1 MRKLSLFFFLAGMAA
16 AQVPEIKTYDGQGRF
31 SSVLKRY
38 LPAYEPQ
45 TNYANSNRLD
55 ALMRAGNIYLS
66 LQDAI
71 ALALENNLDIE
82 YHRYDRRQAETDQL
96 RASAGQLLRFQSS
109 TIRAGFSSA
118 SSGVLG
124 GVNALGGGSGSGT
137 TGQSSI
143 LSGFTIQ
150 AAGSNIPNLEP
161 LAFAS
166 WQSTHQTRPLTAS
179 ATTGTNYL
187 VSSARAFVY
196 GVQKSFLSGTQVT
209 LDWSQQS
216 LFQNA
221 PLNDFNPSVTGNAAL
236 NIRQPLLQGF
246 GWATNKRAITI
257 SRNNLTVADLN
268 FKEQVM
274 ATVKNVIDL
283 YWDLV
288 TFIDNLKSKEK
299 ALELA
304 QRLHSDNK
312 KRIAAGAIAPIDLI
326 QAEAGVQ
333 TAELDMRGAKT
344 QVLQQEM
351 IVKSALTRA
360 GVDSAAVIDAHIIPV
375 DRIELTNADEVQP
388 IQDMIAYALE
398 NRPELQESKITLE
411 NSRINMKGVKNAML
425 PGLDV
430 FVDLQNNALAGQ
442 VNTIPI
448 PTGEAFTGV
457 TRAPANPY
465 FLGGYGAILAQVF
478 GRNFPNYSV
487 GFNLNVPLRNSAAR
501 ADMVKN
507 ELDYRQAQIQERQ
520 QQNTIRLN
528 VVNAR
533 IALEQAREAYNSAQ
547 KARQLQEQNFAG
559 EQRKYQL
566 GTSTFLNVV
575 LVQRDV
581 VTAQANE
588 ITALNLYIKAKTNMD
603 IVLGRI
609 LEVNHVDIEEAYKGR
624 VKRAPGPLPV
634 LDPAAKSA
642 EPGKTGATAGYL
654 LK

>member
-1 MRKLSLFFFLAGMAA
+1 MKNIVLFACLLAIAK
-16 AQVPEIKTYDGQGRF
+16 AQVPEISTYDGNGRF
-31 SSVLKRY
+31 SKLLKRY
-38 LPAYEPQ
+38 LPSYQQP
-45 TNYANSNRLD
+45 TSYANSTRLD

-71 ALALENNLDIE
+71 ALALENSLDIE
-82 YHRYDRRQAETDQL
+82 YHRYDRKQAETDQL
-96 RASAGQLLRFQSS
+96 RASAGQLLRFQSTS
-109 TIRAGFSSA
+109 IRAGFNSA

-124 GVNALGGGSGSGT
+124 GVNALGIGVGGGG
-137 TGQSSI
+137 TGQSGI

-150 AAGSNIPNLEP
+150 AAGSAIPNLEP
-161 LAFAS
+161 LAFVS
-166 WQSTHQTRPLTAS
+166 WQGVHQTRPLTAS

-187 VSSARAFVY
+187 VSSARALDY
-196 GVQKSFLSGTQVT
+196 GIQKAFLSGTVVT
-209 LDWSQQS
+209 MDWSQQS

-221 PLNDFNPSVTGNAAL
+221 PLNDFNPSLSGNL
-236 NIRQPLLQGF
+236 ELSIRQPLLQGF
-246 GWATNKRAITI
+246 GWSTNKRAITI
-257 SRNNLTVADLN
+257 AKNNLSIADLN

-288 TFIDNLKSKEK
+288 TFNDNLKSKEK

-304 QRLHSDNK
+304 QRLYGDNK
-312 KRIAAGAIAPIDLI
+312 KRMAAGAIAPIDII

-333 TAELDMRGAKT
+333 TAQLDLRGART

-351 IVKSALTRA
+351 IVKSALSRA
-360 GVDSAAVIDAHIIPV
+360 GVDSAAIIDAHIIPT
-375 DRIELTNADEVQP
+375 DRIQISEVEEVQP
-388 IQDMIAYALE
+388 IQDLIGFALE
-398 NRPELQESKITLE
+398 NRPELMESKITLE

-430 FVDLQNNALAGQ
+430 FVDLQNNALSGQ
-442 VNTIPI
+442 INTIPI
-448 PTGEAFTGV
+448 PTGQAFTGV

-465 FLGGYGAILAQVF
+465 FIGGYGAIFAQVF

-501 ADMVKN
+501 ADMIKN

-520 QQNTIRLN
+520 QQNTIRLT
-528 VVNAR
+528 VVNAK
-533 IALEQAREAYNSAQ
+533 IAQEQAREAYNSAQ

-581 VTAQANE
+581 VTAQTNE
-588 ITALNLYIKAKTNMD
+588 ITALNQYIKARTNMD
-603 IVLGRI
+603 LVLGRI
-609 LEVNHVDIEEAYKGR
+609 LEANHVDLQDAYRGK
-624 VKRAPGPLPV
+624 VSTPPNPLPV
-634 LDPAAKSA
+634 I
-642 EPGKTGATAGYL
+642 GGGGTQ
-654 LK
+654 

>member
-1 MRKLSLFFFLAGMAA
+1 MRKLSLLLCLAATAA
-16 AQVPEIKTYDGQGRF
+16 AQVPEIKTYEGTGRF
-31 SSVLKRY
+31 SSILKRY
-38 LPAYEPQ
+38 LPSYQPQ

-82 YHRYDRRQAETDQL
+82 YHRYDRKQAETDEL

-109 TIRAGFSSA
+109 SIRAGFSSA

-124 GVNALGGGSGSGT
+124 GVNSLGGLGGTST

-161 LAFAS
+161 LAFVS
-166 WQSTHQTRPLTAS
+166 WQGTHQTRPLTAS

-187 VSSARAFVY
+187 VSSARTLDY
-196 GVQKSFLSGTQVT
+196 GIQKSFLSGTQVT
-209 LDWSQQS
+209 VDWFQQH

-221 PLNDFNPSVTGNAAL
+221 PLNDFNPSLSGNFEVSV
-236 NIRQPLLQGF
+236 RQPLLQGF

-257 SRNNLTVADLN
+257 AKNNMSVADLN

-288 TFIDNLKSKEK
+288 TFNDNLESKKK

-304 QRLHSDNK
+304 QRLYEDNK

-333 TAELDMRGAKT
+333 TAQLDMRGAKT

-351 IVKSALTRA
+351 IVKSALSRS
-360 GVDSAAVIDAHIIPV
+360 GVDSAVVIDAHIIPT
-375 DRIELTNADEVQP
+375 DRIELTATDEIQP
-388 IQDMIAYALE
+388 IQDMIAYALD
-398 NRPELQESKITLE
+398 NRPELKESQISLE

-430 FVDLQNNALAGQ
+430 FIDLQNNGLSGQ
-442 VNTIPI
+442 ANIIPI
-448 PTGEAFTGV
+448 PTGQAFTGV

-465 FLGGYGAILAQVF
+465 FLGGYGTILAQVL

-501 ADMVKN
+501 ADMIKN
-507 ELDYRQAQIQERQ
+507 ELDYRQAQIQEHQ

-533 IALEQAREAYNSAQ
+533 IALEQAREAYDSAQ

-588 ITALNLYIKAKTNMD
+588 ISALNQYIKAKNNMD

-609 LEVNHVDIEEAYKGR
+609 LEVNRVDLEEAYRGR
-624 VKRAPGPLPV
+624 VKRAPSPLP
-634 LDPAAKSA
+634 
-642 EPGKTGATAGYL
+642 
-654 LK
+654 